1 VPENL
6 FAGDDV
12 GANRARDKIPCV
24 VGDQG
29 SKLFFHGT
37 PLVQINEGSMD
48 GEGHQQHC

>member
-6 FAGDDV
+6 FVGDDV

-24 VGDQG
+24 VGDR
-29 SKLFFHGT
+29 KLFFHGT